1 MKLSLK
7 PQHLKRY
14 KDFALLFLK
23 YGNSDLV
30 KQFGMEEVLDEKEA
44 SLPADAEYKPDQL
57 TDELEKMGPTFI
69 KLGQLLSSRSDLLPP
84 PYLNALERLQDD
96 VKPFPYEEVEQIIT
110 SELGVR
116 ISKGFSYFNPVPLAA
131 ASLGQVHEAA
141 LRDGRAV
148 VVKVQRPGI
157 RARIVEDLEV
167 LDEIADFLDAHTET
181 GRRYQ
186 FVKLAD
192 EFRKSI
198 LKELDYRKE
207 AGNLTAL
214 AKNLEEFER
223 IQVPSPIDDYTTS
236 RVLTMEYVTGKKITS
251 LGPLVRVELDGAA
264 LADELFRAYLKQVL
278 VDGLFHADP
287 HPGNVYLTDDRK
299 IALLDLGM
307 VGRVAPQMQE
317 HLLQLLLAISEGQ
330 AEAAADIAIKISE
343 KRDGF
348 EELEFRRQIADL
360 VIEKKDVSLQEI
372 DIGKMILGL
381 VRRAGEQGLRVPPE
395 LTLLGKTLLQ
405 LDQVGQPL
413 DPGFNPTA
421 AVRRHVTDMMQQRTR
436 KNLSPGQ
443 ILSSILEM
451 KDFIGNLPGR
461 LNKILDAVVR
471 SELQVKI
478 KTLDTELYLEGFQK
492 VANRITAGL
501 ILAALI
507 IGAALLMRVETPF
520 QIIGYPGFAMLCFLA
535 AAGGGFWL
543 VINIFMQDH
552 RERKKARP

>member
-1 MKLSLK
+1 MKISLK

-30 KQFGMEEVLDEKEA
+30 QQLGIEEVLDEKDA
-44 SLPADAEYKPDQL
+44 ALPEGAEYKPDQL
-57 TDELEKMGPTFI
+57 TDDLEKMGPTFI
-69 KLGQLLSSRSDLLPP
+69 KLGQLLSSRSDLLPL
-84 PYLNALERLQDD
+84 PYLSALARLQDD
-96 VKPFPYEEVEQIIT
+96 VKPFSYEEVEEIIT
-110 SELGVR
+110 GELGFR
-116 ISKGFSYFNPVPLAA
+116 ISKGFSYFNAIPIAA

-141 LRDGRAV
+141 LRDGRPV

-157 RARIVEDLEV
+157 RARILEDLEV
-167 LDEIADFLDAHTET
+167 MEEIAEFLDAHTEA
-181 GRRYQ
+181 GKRYQ
-186 FVKLAD
+186 FVKLLD
-192 EFRKSI
+192 EFRKS
-198 LKELDYRKE
+198 LMRELNYRKE
-207 AGNLTAL
+207 AANLLSL
-214 AKNLEEFER
+214 AHNLREFER
-223 IQVPSPIDDYTTS
+223 IQVPSPIEDYTTS

-251 LGPLVRVELDGAA
+251 LSPLVSLELDGGV
-264 LADELFRAYLKQVL
+264 LADTLFRAYLQQVL

-287 HPGNVYLTDDRK
+287 HPGNVYLTDDRR

-317 HLLQLLLAISEGQ
+317 HLLKLLLAVSEGE
-330 AEAAADIAIKISE
+330 AEGAADVLIKISD

-348 EELEFRRQIADL
+348 DEMEFRRQISDL
-360 VIEKKDVSLQEI
+360 VIEKKDASLQEV
-372 DIGKMILGL
+372 DVGKMILGL
-381 VRRAGEQGLRVPPE
+381 VRQAGEQGLCVAPE

-405 LDQVGQPL
+405 LDQVGRTL
-413 DPGFNPTA
+413 DPEFNPTA
-421 AVRRHVTDMMQQRTR
+421 AVRRHVTGLMEQRTR

-443 ILSSILEM
+443 ILASVLEM

-471 SELQVKI
+471 SELQIKI
-478 KTLDTELYLEGFQK
+478 KPLDTDLYLEGFQK

-507 IGAALLMRVETPF
+507 IGAALLMRVETSF
-520 QIIGYPGFAMLCFLA
+520 QVIGYPGFAMLCFLA

-552 RERKKARP
+552 RDRKKLRR

>member
-1 MKLSLK
+1 MKISLK

-30 KQFGMEEVLDEKEA
+30 KQFGMEEVLDEKET
-44 SLPADAEYKPDQL
+44 SLPPGAEYQPDQL

-84 PYLNALERLQDD
+84 PYLNALARLQDD

-110 SELGVR
+110 GELGVR

-167 LDEIADFLDAHTET
+167 LDEIADFLDSHTEA

-198 LKELDYRKE
+198 LRELDYRKE

-330 AEAAADIAIKISE
+330 AEAAADIVIKISE

-405 LDQVGQPL
+405 LDQVGQTL

-421 AVRRHVTDMMQQRTR
+421 AVRRHVTGMMQQRTR

-443 ILSSILEM
+443 ILSSMLEM

-520 QIIGYPGFAMLCFLA
+520 QIIGYPGFAMICFLA

-552 RERKKARP
+552 REKKKVRR